1 MTGQSSPQI
10 IVAEFDNSKQ
20 IISGTWG
27 QHNNVSSR
35 TFTTSASS
43 SYVRV
48 SYRKDK
54 LENMQ
59 LELGSTATAYEPYQ
73 GQSYEVN
80 LGKNLLDLN
89 GFVKGRLDNGVLGH
103 ASNTTALSVDGD
115 SISFTTNANYR
126 GITTEYIPV
135 DPNGTYSTNIPTTG
149 IYGAEVAQYDSAK
162 NFISQGAVYATQTY
176 SGTTH
181 YIRIYLFLRNSG
193 SATLDDLQFERGS
206 QATSYA
212 AYFEPIELCKIGD
225 YQDYIWNDNGTWKVH
240 KEVGKVSLSSITW
253 ETFLGNLKRS
263 GTNPIA
269 NMAYVAN
276 NQQVG
281 FGLTEGFQI
290 RQGSGLSVASLI
302 GYFAIDTD
310 RIAFNVG
317 SGGSD
322 PVGNLYYALAT
333 PTDTEI
339 TNEAL
344 IAQLDALLNTA
355 RTYAGINNIFTITPN
370 EQGTLEITYYTE
382 RDSDKRDELIIDS
395 RMRTVTLNGTDVYH
409 LIAAGSEFPMLA
421 PGENKLMLR
430 SDIPG
435 DNGYAEVNYKQGYL
449 SI

>member
-1 MTGQSSPQI
+1 
-10 IVAEFDNSKQ
+10 
-20 IISGTWG
+20 
-27 QHNNVSSR
+27 
-35 TFTTSASS
+35 
-43 SYVRV
+43 
-48 SYRKDK
+48 
-54 LENMQ
+54 
-59 LELGSTATAYEPYQ
+59 
-73 GQSYEVN
+73 
-80 LGKNLLDLN
+80 
-89 GFVKGRLDNGVLGH
+89 
-103 ASNTTALSVDGD
+103 
-115 SISFTTNANYR
+115 
-126 GITTEYIPV
+126 
-135 DPNGTYSTNIPTTG
+135 
-149 IYGAEVAQYDSAK
+149 
-162 NFISQGAVYATQTY
+162 
-176 SGTTH
+176 
-181 YIRIYLFLRNSG
+181 
-193 SATLDDLQFERGS
+193 
-206 QATSYA
+206 
-212 AYFEPIELCKIGD
+212 
-225 YQDYIWNDNGTWKVH
+225 
-240 KEVGKVSLSSITW
+240 
-253 ETFLGNLKRS
+253 
-263 GTNPIA
+263 
-269 NMAYVAN
+269 
-276 NQQVG
+276 
-281 FGLTEGFQI
+281 
-290 RQGSGLSVASLI
+290 LI